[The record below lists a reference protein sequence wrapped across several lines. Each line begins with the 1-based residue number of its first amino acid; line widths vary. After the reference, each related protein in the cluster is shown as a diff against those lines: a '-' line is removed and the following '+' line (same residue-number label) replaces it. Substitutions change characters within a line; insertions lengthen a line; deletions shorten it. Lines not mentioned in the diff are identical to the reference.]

1 MQRVTF
7 SPTLMPAGWCW
18 PGVGVFLKKK
28 ASKTGIDLPT
38 RRKRVPQTHDLLP
51 RRSLFYLPVQAIARR
66 ATVHGNQRNPHEAR
80 VLGTPPDITHF
91 VPRKII
97 QCSDCERKWHPVDDR
112 KKLKLEVVEWYIPYS
127 VLDNE
132 LNENASLLTRLR
144 IEKGLSM
151 EALAK
156 EMGVTKPTIISYE
169 KGRVRQP
176 QQVVIEAYAKR
187 FGLSREA
194 VIKAILWRKRE

>member
-1 MQRVTF
+1 M
-7 SPTLMPAGWCW
+7 
-18 PGVGVFLKKK
+18 
-28 ASKTGIDLPT
+28 
-38 RRKRVPQTHDLLP
+38 
-51 RRSLFYLPVQAIARR
+51 
-66 ATVHGNQRNPHEAR
+66 
-80 VLGTPPDITHF
+80 
-91 VPRKII
+91 
-97 QCSDCERKWHPVDDR
+97 
-112 KKLKLEVVEWYIPYS
+112 
-127 VLDNE
+127 DNE

>member
-1 MQRVTF
+1 M
-7 SPTLMPAGWCW
+7 SPKPTICCHVEVSFICPCKQSHGERQFMETSGTLTKPASI
-18 PGVGVFLKKK
+18 L
-28 ASKTGIDLPT
+28 
-38 RRKRVPQTHDLLP
+38 
-51 RRSLFYLPVQAIARR
+51 
-66 ATVHGNQRNPHEAR
+66 E
-80 VLGTPPDITHF
+80 TPPDITHF